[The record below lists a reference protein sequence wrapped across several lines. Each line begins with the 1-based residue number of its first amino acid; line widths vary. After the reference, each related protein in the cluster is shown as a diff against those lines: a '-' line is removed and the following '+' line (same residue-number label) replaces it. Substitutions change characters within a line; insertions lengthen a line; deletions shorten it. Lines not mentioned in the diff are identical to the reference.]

1 MSAWWNLFKKEYRM
15 TKYITLVML
24 AMLIGGGLWAVYS
37 SREHLG
43 IIMAPTSL
51 ILMFALFYPPVYL
64 TSNIYKELKKTPHL
78 WLHCPQSAWMLLS
91 AKLGMAVVILLAI
104 LVVHAVF
111 TYSTLFIVAE
121 HTGIAVNTLALL
133 VTELGVYIIPALIG
147 VSIYMAA
154 WGTLMA
160 VTTASAR
167 NLLGRLSWLAGL
179 ATFIAATW
187 GMDKLQETW
196 LFERLTQWGSFTVRP
211 LTINEVLPLSVGGA
225 DVYAGQIF
233 MGMIITIALFAL
245 SAWLIDNKV
254 EV

>member
-1 MSAWWNLFKKEYRM
+1 MNVWWNLFKKEYRM
-15 TKYITLVML
+15 AKFTTLVVL
-24 AMLIGGGLWAVYS
+24 AMLVGGGLWAVYS

-43 IIMAPTSL
+43 IIMAPTSI

-64 TSNIYKELKKTPHL
+64 VSNVHKELKKTPHL
-78 WLHCPQSAWMLLS
+78 WLHCPQPAWMLLS
-91 AKLGMAVVILLAI
+91 AKLGMAVIILLAI
-104 LVVHAVF
+104 LAVHAAF
-111 TYSTLFIVAE
+111 TYSALFIVAE
-121 HTGIAVNTLALL
+121 HTGIAVNTLALV
-133 VTELGVYIIPALIG
+133 VTEVGVYLVPALIG

-167 NLLGRLSWLAGL
+167 NILGRFSWLAGL

-187 GMDKLQETW
+187 GMGKLQETW
-196 LFERLTQWGSFTVRP
+196 LFERLTQWGAFTIEP
-211 LTINEVLPLSVGGA
+211 LSIKEVLPVTIGGA

-233 MGMIITIALFAL
+233 MGMIITIALYAL
-245 SAWLIDNKV
+245 SSWLIDNKV

>member
-1 MSAWWNLFKKEYRM
+1 MSAWWNLFRKEYRM
-15 TKYITLVML
+15 TKFTTLIML
-24 AMLIGGGLWAVYS
+24 AMLVGGGLWAVYS

-43 IIMAPTSL
+43 IILAPTS
-51 ILMFALFYPPVYL
+51 IIFMFALFYPPLYL
-64 TSNIYKELKKTPHL
+64 MSTVHNELKKTPHL
-78 WLHCPQSAWMLLS
+78 WLHSPQPAWMLLS
-91 AKLGMAVVILLAI
+91 AKVCMAVVILLAI
-104 LVVHAVF
+104 LAVHAVF
-111 TYSTLFIVAE
+111 TYSSLFIVAE
-121 HTGIAVNTLALL
+121 HTGIEINTLVLI
-133 VTELGVYIIPALIG
+133 VTEVGAYVALALIG
-147 VSIYMAA
+147 ISIYMAA

-187 GMDKLQETW
+187 GMGKLHQTW
-196 LFERLTQWGSFTVRP
+196 LFERLTQWGAFTIKP
-211 LTINEVLPLSVGGA
+211 LSINEVLPVTIGGA

-233 MGMIITIALFAL
+233 MGLIITIALFAL